1 MPSLVSLMSPA
12 PPTSL
17 QDYKKCEKINY
28 KKIEKL
34 EASGLHFD
42 GALGAE
48 VGFEDV
54 LQTLGG
60 VDVHVQSR
68 RFVQHLRIRVQH
80 SQRHRLL
87 LLLLLVLELKPKRL

>member
-1 MPSLVSLMSPA
+1 MRKLTKRKSKNLKLPA
-12 PPTSL
+12 PPPVISV
-17 QDYKKCEKINY
+17 
-28 KKIEKL
+28 
-34 EASGLHFD
+34 HFD

-87 LLLLLVLELKPKRL
+87 LQLLLVLELKPKRL

>member
-1 MPSLVSLMSPA
+1 MISV
-12 PPTSL
+12 
-17 QDYKKCEKINY
+17 
-28 KKIEKL
+28 
-34 EASGLHFD
+34 HFD

-87 LLLLLVLELKPKRL
+87 LLLLLVLELKPKWLQQRIVGAEGSNWLCESATVRAF